1 MLKSILIK
9 AQKASAGIEIALYSG
24 VRLQFVAGS
33 GKYNLL
39 PSKPHAGYG
48 FWKCHDRWSERT
60 MTMTVTVTVTVTV
73 TMKMRRSQI
82 KLK

>member
-60 MTMTVTVTVTVTV
+60 MTVTVTVTV
-73 TMKMRRSQI
+73 TMKMLMRRSQI